1 MPKSRVRL
9 RKPKVEAKLEKKLNL
24 SLNLNLYSTI

>member
-24 SLNLNLYSTI
+24 SLNLYSTI